1 MKTNQGNDKG
11 DFPRYYTGE
20 VLQMLG
26 ISASTLYRLRR
37 RMGMLLVRGRNK
49 TRYTDAEVE
58 ALKEELNRLNQ
69 YRERT

>member
-1 MKTNQGNDKG
+1 MKTNQENGKG

-49 TRYTDAEVE
+49 TRYTEAEVE

>member
-1 MKTNQGNDKG
+1 
-11 DFPRYYTGE
+11 
-20 VLQMLG
+20 MLG

-49 TRYTDAEVE
+49 TRYTEAEVE